1 MSQEQSAKLMSES
14 INHFYE
20 FGPFRIDRIK
30 RRLLRGGT
38 MISLTPK
45 AFETLLTLVDHSG
58 QIVEKDEL
66 LERVWPGVTV
76 EENNLTQ
83 NISALR
89 KALGEKREEPEY
101 ILTVPGIGYRFIGDL
116 RESSGEARASSTL
129 VEPAADELD
138 YHSIRNSVSDENLF
152 DARSGWR
159 RPRTV
164 IAAALVISVGL
175 AAVTYRVAR
184 RANGATASS
193 NSQIKTIAIL
203 PFKPLAA
210 GETDDYLGV
219 GMADAL
225 ISKLSSIKQIT
236 VRPTSSIVRY
246 ANTDVDPIKAASD
259 LNVNSV
265 LDGRVQ
271 KSGDRIRVTVQ
282 LLRASDGAPLWANKF
297 DEKYTDVFSLEDRIS
312 EEVAAWLVPTL
323 TGEQKQQ
330 LTRHYT
336 EDTEAYQSYIKGLYY
351 WNKRSSAD
359 IKKAVGYYEDAIL
372 KDANFALAYAGLA
385 DSYAT
390 LGILDDQ
397 RPQDSM
403 PKARSAAMKAV
414 QLDDGL
420 AEAHAAL
427 GYVKHRYEWDFA
439 GAEKE
444 FKRAIELDPK
454 YATAHQWYGWYLI
467 SLGKFDGALA
477 EFQEA
482 QQIDPLSLY
491 TNLTL
496 GVPYFYSRDYAK
508 AAEQFKRVSE
518 MNPDFW
524 LAHWWLAQTRAHQGK
539 HDEALAELQKIGKIR
554 GENLAEIPLAGY
566 LYAVAGKSVEARQVL
581 EASQRTAKNHY
592 VAAYDFANIY
602 AGLEDNNK
610 AFEWLEKAF
619 SDRDTTMTF
628 IKVDQRIDSI
638 RSDPRLAKLIERVG
652 IPQ

>member
-1 MSQEQSAKLMSES
+1 MSES
-14 INHFYE
+14 IKQYYE
-20 FGPFRIDRIK
+20 FGPFSIDRIK
-30 RRLLRGGT
+30 RRLLRDGA
-38 MISLTPK
+38 IIPLTPK
-45 AFETLLTLVDHSG
+45 AFETLLALVEHSG

-66 LERVWPGVTV
+66 MQRVWPGLAV

-101 ILTVPGIGYRFIGDL
+101 ILTVPGIGYRFIGDV
-116 RESSGEARASSTL
+116 RESSGEARASSTS
-129 VEPAADELD
+129 VEPATDELD
-138 YHSIRNSVSDENLF
+138 YHSIRNSARDENLL
-152 DARSGWR
+152 DARSAWR
-159 RPRTV
+159 RPRAV

-175 AAVTYRVAR
+175 AGVTYRVVR
-184 RANGATASS
+184 RVHGATPSA
-193 NSQIKTIAIL
+193 NSQIKSIAIL
-203 PFKPLAA
+203 PFKSLAA
-210 GETDDYLGV
+210 GETDEYLGV

-246 ANTDVDPIKAASD
+246 ANTDVDPIKAGSD

-271 KSGDRIRVTVQ
+271 KIGDRIRVTVQ

-330 LTRHYT
+330 LTRHFT

-351 WNKRSSAD
+351 WNKRSSED
-359 IKKAVGYYEDAIL
+359 IKKAIGYYEDAIL

-414 QLDDGL
+414 ELDDGL

-427 GYVKHRYEWDFA
+427 GYVKHRYEWDFV

-467 SLGKFDGALA
+467 SLGKFDDALA
-477 EFQEA
+477 EFQQA
-482 QQIDPLSLY
+482 QQLDPLSLY

-496 GVPYFYSRDYAK
+496 GVPYYYSRNYEK
-508 AAEQFKRVSE
+508 AAEQFQRVSE

-524 LAHWWLAQTRAHQGK
+524 LAHSWLAQTRAHQGK
-539 HDEALAELQKIGKIR
+539 HDAALAELQKIGKIR
-554 GENLAEIPLAGY
+554 GENLTEIPLAGY
-566 LYAVAGKSVEARQVL
+566 LYAVDGKPVEARQVL
-581 EASQRTAKNHY
+581 EASQRPAKNRY
-592 VAAYDFANIY
+592 VPAYELANIY
-602 AGLEDNNK
+602 AALADDDK

-619 SDRDTTMTF
+619 IERDSTMTF
-628 IKVDQRIDSI
+628 IKVDQRLDPI
-638 RSDPRLAKLIERVG
+638 RSDPRLAKLIDRVG

>member
-1 MSQEQSAKLMSES
+1 
-14 INHFYE
+14 
-20 FGPFRIDRIK
+20 
-30 RRLLRGGT
+30 
-38 MISLTPK
+38 
-45 AFETLLTLVDHSG
+45 
-58 QIVEKDEL
+58 
-66 LERVWPGVTV
+66 
-76 EENNLTQ
+76 
-83 NISALR
+83 
-89 KALGEKREEPEY
+89 
-101 ILTVPGIGYRFIGDL
+101 
-116 RESSGEARASSTL
+116 
-129 VEPAADELD
+129 
-138 YHSIRNSVSDENLF
+138 
-152 DARSGWR
+152 
-159 RPRTV
+159 V
-164 IAAALVISVGL
+164 IAAVLMISVGL
-175 AAVTYRVAR
+175 AGVTYRVVR
-184 RANGATASS
+184 RVHGATPST
-193 NSQIKTIAIL
+193 NSQIKSIAIL
-203 PFKPLAA
+203 PFKSLAT
-210 GETDDYLGV
+210 GETDEYLGV

-236 VRPTSSIVRY
+236 VRPTSSIVKY
-246 ANTDVDPIKAASD
+246 ANVDVDPIKAGSD

-271 KSGDRIRVTVQ
+271 KIGDRIRVTVQ

-297 DEKYTDVFSLEDRIS
+297 DEEYTDVFSLEDRIS

-330 LTRHYT
+330 LTRHFT

-359 IKKAVGYYEDAIL
+359 IKKAIGYYEDAIL

-414 QLDDGL
+414 ELDDGL

-427 GYVKHRYEWDFA
+427 GYVKHRYEWDFT

-467 SLGKFDGALA
+467 SLGKFDDALA
-477 EFQEA
+477 EFQQA
-482 QQIDPLSLY
+482 QQLDPLSLY

-496 GVPYFYSRDYAK
+496 GVPYYYSRNYEK
-508 AAEQFKRVSE
+508 AAEQFQRVSD

-524 LAHWWLAQTRAHQGK
+524 LAHSWLAQTRAHQGK
-539 HDEALAELQKIGKIR
+539 HDAALAELQKIGKIR
-554 GENLAEIPLAGY
+554 GENLTEIPLAGY
-566 LYAVAGKSVEARQVL
+566 LYAVAGKPVEARQVL
-581 EASQRTAKNHY
+581 EASQRAAKNRY
-592 VAAYDFANIY
+592 VPAYELANIY

-610 AFEWLEKAF
+610 TFEWLEKAF
-619 SDRDTTMTF
+619 IERDSTMTF
-628 IKVDQRIDSI
+628 IKVDQRLDRI
-638 RSDPRLAKLIERVG
+638 RSDPRLAKLIDRVG